1 MEINLWVW
9 ISLLGSFDAMCRA
22 HASQTLQ
29 SFFWGKDTKLSNLER
44 RMIKHSWVMTCCFLP
59 LSMSFSFSHYMQI
72 FSQANIIKAKLLSS
86 QVHNNENFQQACTP
100 IGAFNLPERLSI
112 LWGKKKRNYFFKRY
126 LLGVFD
132 KLIS

>member
-29 SFFWGKDTKLSNLER
+29 SFFWPFFGGERYKLSNLER
-44 RMIKHSWVMTCCFLP
+44 RMIKHSWRVAFY
-59 LSMSFSFSHYMQI
+59 LSAWSFSFSITCKSFHRL
-72 FSQANIIKAKLLSS
+72 IKAKLLSS
-86 QVHNNENFQQACTP
+86 QVHNNENFQQAWTP
-100 IGAFNLPERLSI
+100 IGAFNLSERLSI
-112 LWGKKKRNYFFKRY
+112 LWGKKKGIIFLKRY